1 MEEALERYYRHFR
14 EDYPLMIAGTKP
26 EKEIIERINHCIETN
41 QPESEPDYDE
51 KALCN
56 LHGAFF
62 MPIFSKWQVCRKFV
76 VSLLQAL
83 TIFVTPRKR

>member
-41 QPESEPDYDE
+41 QPESEPDYHENADY
-51 KALCN
+51 
-56 LHGAFF
+56 
-62 MPIFSKWQVCRKFV
+62 
-76 VSLLQAL
+76 
-83 TIFVTPRKR
+83 

>member
-1 MEEALERYYRHFR
+1 MEEALERYYRHFQ

-51 KALCN
+51 NADY
-56 LHGAFF
+56 
-62 MPIFSKWQVCRKFV
+62 
-76 VSLLQAL
+76 
-83 TIFVTPRKR
+83 